1 MPDRVLIHI
10 HVPKCAGGAV
20 NQVLRRHFGPRLL
33 HGTRAEV
40 ETALAAGDGA
50 ADFDAIAAHMGWGAH
65 RHLDRPALYFSA
77 VRDPLAR
84 ICSFFNHIHTQ
95 PKGALHRLFKARLRD
110 LDSLSDADFERP
122 PVRRRFSNAMCLM
135 YSGLA
140 DIDDATWEDVRPL
153 IEGRLDVGDLVVRDL
168 AGITA
173 FLEERG
179 IHRGPLPKQK
189 VTRLDRFD
197 DYVVARPEA
206 LKPATVDRLCA
217 RNAMDLRLMDLLRK
231 RGAVAETG

>member
-33 HGTRAEV
+33 HGQRAEIV
-40 ETALAAGDGA
+40 AALAVGDGA
-50 ADFDAIAAHMGWGAH
+50 ARYDAIAAHMAWGAH

-95 PKGALHRLFKARLRD
+95 PKGAMHRHFKARLRD

-122 PVRRRFSNAMCLM
+122 ALRWRFSNAMCRM
-135 YSGLA
+135 YSGLNNF
-140 DIDDATWEDVRPL
+140 DDATWAGVRPL
-153 IEGRLDVGDLVVRDL
+153 IERRLDAGDLVVRDL

-173 FLEERG
+173 FLAERG
-179 IHRGPLPKQK
+179 IHHGPLPKQK
-189 VTRLDRFD
+189 VTRHDRFD
-197 DYVVARPEA
+197 DYVVARPET
-206 LKPATVDRLCA
+206 LKPATVERLAA
-217 RNAMDLRLMDLLRK
+217 RNAMDLLLMDLLRE
-231 RGAVAETG
+231 RGAVTT